1 MRAPKTYNAGKT
13 VSNVAIDILSA
24 ISSLERNHWN
34 LQTENYQRCKLTMIP
49 GDDACIISG
58 LNRATS
64 EIILGLSARERG
76 TFWYQGQGKLQIW
89 WKKFKIQ
96 KKRSVFKPKA
106 LTNNCKNVQRHKW
119 TISQLDQSTRQSLKQ
134 DKRNEIT
141 ETKCSKIM
149 KRNGIKCISN

>member
-1 MRAPKTYNAGKT
+1 
-13 VSNVAIDILSA
+13 
-24 ISSLERNHWN
+24 
-34 LQTENYQRCKLTMIP
+34 MIP

-96 KKRSVFKPKA
+96 KKRSVFKLKA

-119 TISQLDQSTRQSLKQ
+119 TITQLEQSTRQSLKQ
-134 DKRNEIT
+134 DKRNEIIWNKMFKDN
-141 ETKCSKIM
+141 EKKW
-149 KRNGIKCISN
+149 N

>member
-1 MRAPKTYNAGKT
+1 MRAPKTYNAVKT

-34 LQTENYQRCKLTMIP
+34 LQTENYQLCKLTMIP

-76 TFWYQGQGKLQIW
+76 TF
-89 WKKFKIQ
+89 
-96 KKRSVFKPKA
+96 
-106 LTNNCKNVQRHKW
+106 
-119 TISQLDQSTRQSLKQ
+119 
-134 DKRNEIT
+134 
-141 ETKCSKIM
+141 
-149 KRNGIKCISN
+149 